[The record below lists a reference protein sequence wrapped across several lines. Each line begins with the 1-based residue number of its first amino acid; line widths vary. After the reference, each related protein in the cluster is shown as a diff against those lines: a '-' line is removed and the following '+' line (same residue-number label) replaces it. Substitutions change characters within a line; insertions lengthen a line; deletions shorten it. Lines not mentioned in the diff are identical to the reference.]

1 MEKLIIEDDGVILRE
16 LWYED
21 KDEKFDIIKL
31 TPQLSYNT
39 NETIEYDLFHW
50 PGSKLTSG
58 QIEVTLYPTSRS
70 ACYDIASK
78 LIEMGWD
85 RKLRLS
91 IWNSAR
97 DYKKKYFTVDSV
109 IEDVNK
115 GILGN
120 NFTTDLTINI
130 IITRKEVEKLRK
142 DLKNLTGYKIWWI
155 EEDSNIKYHN
165 IIC

>member
-1 MEKLIIEDDGVILRE
+1 MEKLIIEDDGVVLRE

-31 TPQLSYNT
+31 SPQLSYSPNKL
-39 NETIEYDLFHW
+39 IEYDLFHW

-58 QIEVTLYPTSRS
+58 QAEIALYPTSRS

-91 IWNSAR
+91 IWNSAK

-120 NFTTDLTINI
+120 NFTTDLVINI
-130 IITRKEVEKLRK
+130 IITKREVEKLRK

>member
-16 LWYED
+16 LWYENR
-21 KDEKFDIIKL
+21 DEKFDIIRL
-31 TPQLSYNT
+31 YPQLSYNT
-39 NETIEYDLFHW
+39 NKIIEYDLFHW

-58 QIEVTLYPTSRS
+58 QAEITLCPTSRS

-85 RKLRLS
+85 RKLRLN
-91 IWNSAR
+91 IWNSAK
-97 DYKKKYFTVDSV
+97 DYKKKYFTVDSI
-109 IEDVNK
+109 IEDFN
-115 GILGN
+115 LGN

>member
-16 LWYED
+16 LWYENR
-21 KDEKFDIIKL
+21 DEKFDIIKL
-31 TPQLSYNT
+31 TPQLSYST
-39 NETIEYDLFHW
+39 NKTIEYDLFHW

-58 QIEVTLYPTSRS
+58 QAEITLYPTSRS
-70 ACYDIASK
+70 ACYDVASK

-85 RKLRLS
+85 RKLRLN
-91 IWNSAR
+91 IWNSAK
-97 DYKKKYFTVDSV
+97 DYKKRYFTINSI
-109 IEDVNK
+109 IEDFN
-115 GILGN
+115 LEN

-155 EEDSNIKYHN
+155 EEDNNIKYHN

>member
-31 TPQLSYNT
+31 TPQLSDNT

-50 PGSKLTSG
+50 PESKLTSG
-58 QIEVTLYPTSRS
+58 QAEITLYPTSKS

-78 LIEMGWD
+78 LIEMGWG
-85 RKLRLS
+85 RKLKLTA
-91 IWNSAR
+91 WDSALCN
-97 DYKKKYFTVDSV
+97 YNKKYFTVDSV
-109 IEDVNK
+109 IENLFN
-115 GILGN
+115 LGD
-120 NFTTDLTINI
+120 NFSSDITINI

>member
-16 LWYED
+16 LWYENR
-21 KDEKFDIIKL
+21 DEKFDIIKL

-39 NETIEYDLFHW
+39 NKTIEYDLFHW
-50 PGSKLTSG
+50 PESKLTSG
-58 QIEVTLYPTSRS
+58 QAEITLYPTSKS

-91 IWNSAR
+91 IWNSTK
-97 DYKKKYFTVDSV
+97 DYKKKYFTIDSV
-109 IEDVNK
+109 IENLFN
-115 GILGN
+115 LGD

-155 EEDSNIKYHN
+155 EENSNIKYHN